1 MADWAP
7 ILVGLLLFILLS
19 PGLLFRLPGN
29 ARAIEF
35 GSFTTN
41 VKVIVVHTII
51 FFVVFTILILA
62 MADWGPVIVA
72 VLLFVLLSPGLLFQ
86 MPGKHRLVEFGNME
100 TSGASI
106 VVHAAIYFGLI
117 AVFLIAIGPWHRWI
131 HHQYVCFQ
139 SNYDYYQ
146 FQTSWKA
153 SRPSMDDAKLLHH
166 ICL

>member
-19 PGLLFRLPGN
+19 PGLL
-29 ARAIEF
+29 
-35 GSFTTN
+35 FTTN

-62 MADWGPVIVA
+62 VGIHIYVFIILIPN
-72 VLLFVLLSPGLLFQ
+72 
-86 MPGKHRLVEFGNME
+86 KLVEFGNME

-117 AVFLIAIGPWHRWI
+117 AVFLIAIGVHVYTD
-131 HHQYVCFQ
+131 H
-139 SNYDYYQ
+139 
-146 FQTSWKA
+146 
-153 SRPSMDDAKLLHH
+153 
-166 ICL
+166 